1 MRNHTT
7 PKIWEL
13 SGPQGKLVTIVPTA
27 AAQVATWQMTNMPT
41 GKDGRLWYYCTA
53 IVIAVTITMTQA
65 GAGSII
71 PDLVLGNVIQSMQ
84 VTSPVLGAVF
94 AHQNTRGIVAKT
106 FHNYVC
112 TGFGALTETAS
123 IPIAAATY
131 VRTIYFRLPFANEF
145 LRKPHETSPWGG
157 FFEGGTVE
165 ARVDVSTIL
174 AAFSTAAVVTSVALR
189 TWCEFIPS
197 PERVIHTPFHIREH
211 QNLPGNTGRH
221 TITDMGA
228 SDGLQGI
235 NLSAGVGMAGFYY
248 ICNPILPGVSN
259 TGLGGAGT
267 AANFL
272 SYDIAWRDQTR
283 IDSPDAPFHAALVHM
298 GVHGKNVTNLDDGSG
313 FPYTNAATAGSTV
326 AGTQANDANAMYFP
340 FVHMG
345 RDLETSKL
353 QSVAGARDI
362 NVTYTAT
369 PAGAPRFLGVYFPQ
383 FDEAYMRT
391 VLIPRIAPDAASAA
405 ILTAKTLNKVNGVR
419 GVGKLA
425 YTRTKITS
433 PKQKSA

>member
-13 SGPQGKLVTIVPTA
+13 SGPQGKSVAIVPSA
-27 AAQVATWQMTNMPT
+27 AAQVATWQLTNIPT

-53 IVIAVTITMTQA
+53 IVLAVTITTVQS
-65 GAGSII
+65 GGTGVVI
-71 PDLVLGNVIQSMQ
+71 PDLLLGNAIQSMQ
-84 VTSPVLGAVF
+84 VTTPVLGAVF

-112 TGFGALTETAS
+112 SGFGALDDVAS
-123 IPIAAATY
+123 VAAANGTY
-131 VRTIYFRLPFANEF
+131 TRTIYFRLPFANEF

-165 ARVDVSTIL
+165 SRVDVSTIL
-174 AAFSTAAVVTSVALR
+174 AAFSPGNTITSVVQRA
-189 TWCEFIPS
+189 WMEFIPS

-235 NLSAGVGMAGFYY
+235 NLSAGVGLAGFYY
-248 ICNPILPGVSN
+248 ICNPSSPSPS
-259 TGLGGAGT
+259 GLGGAG
-267 AANFL
+267 AASNVL
-272 SYDIAWRDQTR
+272 SYDIPWRDQTR

-298 GVHGKNVTNLDDGSG
+298 GVRKKNVTNADDGSS
-313 FPYTNAATAGSTV
+313 FPYTNAATAGSSAVSTL
-326 AGTQANDANAMYFP
+326 NDTSSMYFP
-340 FVHMG
+340 LVHMG

-369 PAGAPRFLGVYFPQ
+369 PASSPRFLGVYFPQ
-383 FDEAYMRT
+383 FDEQYMRT

-405 ILTAKTLNKVNGVR
+405 ILTSKTLNKVNGQR

-425 YTRTKITS
+425 YTRTKIRS
-433 PKQKSA
+433 PQEVKGS

>member
-13 SGPQGKLVTIVPTA
+13 SGPQGKSVTIVPSA
-27 AAQVATWQMTNMPT
+27 AAQVATWQMTNIPT

-53 IVIAVTITMTQA
+53 VVVAVTITLTQA

-71 PDLVLGNVIQSMQ
+71 PDLLLGNVIQSMQ
-84 VTSPVLGAVF
+84 VTTPVLGAVF

-112 TGFGALTETAS
+112 SGFGALDDVASVPTAAS
-123 IPIAAATY
+123 TY
-131 VRTIYFRLPFANEF
+131 VRTIYFRLPFAQEF

-157 FFEGGTVE
+157 FFEGGTLE
-165 ARVDVSTIL
+165 SRVDVSTIL
-174 AAFSTAAVVTSVALR
+174 AAFSTGAVVTSVAQR
-189 TWCEFIPS
+189 AWMEFIPS
-197 PERVIHTPFHIREH
+197 PERIIHTPFHIREH

-235 NLSAGVGMAGFYY
+235 NLSAGVGLAGFYY
-248 ICNPILPGVSN
+248 ICNPSTPSPS
-259 TGLGGAGT
+259 GLGGAGT
-267 AANFL
+267 AANML
-272 SYDIAWRDQTR
+272 SYDIPWRDQTR

-298 GVHGKNVTNLDDGSG
+298 GVRKKNIVNADDGSS
-313 FPYTNAATAGSTV
+313 FPYSNSATAGSTGG
-326 AGTQANDANAMYFP
+326 GTLANDAASMYFP

-369 PAGAPRFLGVYFPQ
+369 PAPSPRFLGIYFPQ
-383 FDEAYMRT
+383 FDEQYMRT

-405 ILTAKTLNKVNGVR
+405 ILTSKTLNKVNGKR

-425 YTRTKITS
+425 YTRTKIRS
-433 PKQKSA
+433 PREVQG